1 MPSCMDDKYKVS
13 EDPIENYRNYYRE
26 GKKENTK
33 IYSVTLL
40 G

>member
-1 MPSCMDDKYKVS
+1 MGAPLQ
-13 EDPIENYRNYYRE
+13 IEYT